1 MSGRKVQVWLAAMVL
16 MAGVARLAA
25 AGADV
30 SLIKAAERGDRDA
43 VRELPGQKADMN
55 SPEADGTTALAWAA
69 YRNDLE
75 TAELLIAA
83 GADMDAANDYGVTPL
98 TLACANG
105 SDQMVS
111 ILLTAGADSDKAQ
124 WTGETPLMTCAGV
137 GNVAAVRALIRSG
150 ANLEA
155 HEEKKGQT
163 ALMWAVAEK
172 KPAVVKVLLDAGAD
186 VHARS
191 KLIRMDREPYSIL
204 CSEADPCMGGEIEGN
219 NYAETIHFAGSAG
232 GFTPLLFAA
241 RVGDIE
247 SAHLLLAAGAD
258 PDEATEEEGSTLVV
272 AAASGHEELA
282 LLLLEA
288 GADPNATDAFGIKPL
303 HYCLHEGL
311 LKISS
316 AKPKATDSL
325 GWERPNLP
333 ELMRALLTAGADPNA
348 RIEHDFPPYDYAP
361 IARSNGNNLPQIS
374 LVGVTPFFLAAAN
387 SDVMAMRYLVERRAD
402 PKISTIETTTP
413 LMVASGIS
421 HERGGAGFGG
431 MVTEEYEKSSDDWNR
446 TLEAVKMAVDLGVD
460 VNAANV
466 DERTAL
472 HGAVFMGD
480 TRLIRYLVE
489 QGADLEAKDK
499 YGQSPMTIALG
510 DPEGLVYRQLPGGR
524 YDYSF
529 RQSKVNKDVADLL
542 VELGAKPFTG
552 KYRDRSGE

>member
-1 MSGRKVQVWLAAMVL
+1 
-16 MAGVARLAA
+16 
-25 AGADV
+25 
-30 SLIKAAERGDRDA
+30 
-43 VRELPGQKADMN
+43 
-55 SPEADGTTALAWAA
+55 
-69 YRNDLE
+69 
-75 TAELLIAA
+75 
-83 GADMDAANDYGVTPL
+83 
-98 TLACANG
+98 
-105 SDQMVS
+105 
-111 ILLTAGADSDKAQ
+111 
-124 WTGETPLMTCAGV
+124 
-137 GNVAAVRALIRSG
+137 
-150 ANLEA
+150 
-155 HEEKKGQT
+155 
-163 ALMWAVAEK
+163 
-172 KPAVVKVLLDAGAD
+172 
-186 VHARS
+186 
-191 KLIRMDREPYSIL
+191 MDREPYSIL

-282 LLLLEA
+282 LLLLE
-288 GADPNATDAFGIKPL
+288 
-303 HYCLHEGL
+303 
-311 LKISS
+311 
-316 AKPKATDSL
+316 
-325 GWERPNLP
+325 
-333 ELMRALLTAGADPNA
+333 AGADPNA

-499 YGQSPMTIALG
+499 YGQSPMSIALG